1 MTMLEY
7 CKMILLKVSFDPGLF
22 RTELNKA
29 IKELVVDEALELKK
43 WCIETFGW
51 NYCKTAVPEFG
62 LDTM

>member
-1 MTMLEY
+1 
-7 CKMILLKVSFDPGLF
+7 MILLKVSFDPGLF